1 MCNWIVRKINQIELA
16 AFNNKNKQIRAVGT
30 KHFTYYMTS
39 LMAGFIPFLTLSLSL
54 SLYRKHDGKG
64 ITSSN

>member
-39 LMAGFIPFLTLSLSL
+39 SLMAGFIPFLTLSLSL
-54 SLYRKHDGKG
+54 SRKHNGKG